1 MPERFRLVR
10 KLAAGAFGQTL
21 LVEDSEGENRRVVIK
36 VPHDK
41 AKEKAL
47 IDEMINN
54 AALIGSL
61 NKATHPN
68 IVRFYGCGLYKGTYV
83 MIMEYVPG
91 KDLSKF
97 IERGNLEVDASL
109 RVCCDVLK
117 GLAAAHR
124 IDLIH
129 RDIKPANIL
138 IHEADGLAKLAD
150 FGVGKIVQSTM
161 PAGSVAG
168 TPAYMAPEAFRRSSA
183 SPLLDLWSLHVT
195 LYEMLTARLPFMAE
209 SLGELMDKVSKE
221 APARPSR
228 LNKKIPTQLEAFVL
242 KGLEKDPHNRYQ
254 TADEALTELGRFY
267 AGAAATLPNFE
278 GEIKDAR
285 QLFSS
290 GKEDQAERRLA
301 DLLEKFPLHPK
312 VLVALSAFHNLRQ
325 RYQRSERMLREGI
338 ARWPNDAALLL
349 SLARSIAPQG
359 GGKIGEALELV
370 EKAIS
375 LGLPPAQQREA
386 RMLLRSWR
394 KP

>member
-68 IVRFYGCGLYKGTYV
+68 IVRFFGCGLFKGTYV

-97 IERGNLEVDASL
+97 MERGNLDVDASL
-109 RVCCDVLK
+109 RVSTDILK
-117 GLAAAHR
+117 GLSAAHR
-124 IDLIH
+124 IELIH

-138 IHEADGLAKLAD
+138 IRETDGLAKLTD

-168 TPAYMAPEAFRRSSA
+168 TPAYMAPEAFRRSA
-183 SPLLDLWSLHVT
+183 ATPLLDLWSMHVT
-195 LYEMLTARLPFMAE
+195 LYEMLTAKLPFMAE
-209 SLGELMDKVSKE
+209 SLGELMDKVCKE
-221 APARPSR
+221 TPARPSR
-228 LNKKIPTQLEAFVL
+228 LNKKITPQLEGFVMR
-242 KGLEKDPHNRYQ
+242 GLEKEPRHRFQ
-254 TADEALTELGRFY
+254 TAEETLNELGRFY

-278 GEIKDAR
+278 EEIKEAR
-285 QLFSS
+285 ELFSA
-290 GKEDQAERRLA
+290 GKEDQAEQRM
-301 DLLEKFPLHPK
+301 DELLEKFPLHPK

-325 RYQRSERMLREGI
+325 RYQRSEQVLREGI
-338 ARWPNDAALLL
+338 ERWPNDAGLLL
-349 SLARSIAPQG
+349 SLARSLAPQG
-359 GGKIGEALELV
+359 GGKIPEAVVLL
-370 EKAIS
+370 EKAIE
-375 LGLPPAQQREA
+375 LGLPPAHQREA
-386 RMLLRSWR
+386 RILLRSWR
-394 KP
+394 KS